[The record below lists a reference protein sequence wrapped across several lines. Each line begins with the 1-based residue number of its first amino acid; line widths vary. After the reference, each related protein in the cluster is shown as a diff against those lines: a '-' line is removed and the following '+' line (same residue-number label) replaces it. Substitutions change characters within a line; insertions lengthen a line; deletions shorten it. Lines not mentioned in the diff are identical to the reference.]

1 METRFHMPREAPLS
15 DAVQLFWQVNR
26 DNIKFREETIVPKG
40 VVEIIFNFLPEK
52 TFNGKLYNG
61 AFSMPR
67 CFIQGYHTGII
78 EMDLPDSQFLFGVVL
93 QPAATKHILRVP
105 AGAFARQCI
114 DLTSVDASF
123 NALWHQ
129 LAEQGTFR
137 GKVGCFS
144 TWLTKRLPRLT
155 TREHALNN
163 VLALKTEFPLSV
175 PNLSERL
182 CYSPRHLSRMFHE
195 MTGMNSE
202 QTLLYLKYLKAV
214 SLIHYSGLSL
224 TQIAYASGF
233 SDQSHFIKVFKSFTM
248 LTPHAYKAR
257 KSGIPAHL
265 FGHGR

>member
-1 METRFHMPREAPLS
+1 METRFYRPRETPLS
-15 DAVQLFWQVNR
+15 EAVQLFWQVKR
-26 DNIKFREETIVPKG
+26 DNSKFSEETIVPKG

-78 EMDLPDSQFLFGVVL
+78 EMALPDSQFLFGVVL

-105 AGAFARQCI
+105 AGEFARQCI
-114 DLTSVDASF
+114 DLTAVDASF

-129 LAEQGTFR
+129 LAEQRTFS

-144 TWLTKRLPRLT
+144 AWLSKRLPRLT
-155 TREHALNN
+155 ACEHALND
-163 VLALKTEFPLSV
+163 VLALRTEFPFSV
-175 PNLSERL
+175 PGLSEWL

-195 MTGMNSE
+195 LTGMNSE

-214 SLIHYSGLSL
+214 NLIHHAGLSL

-233 SDQSHFIKVFKSFTM
+233 SDQSHFIKVFRSFTT

-257 KSGIPAHL
+257 KSDIPAHL